1 MMMTTGRL
9 LFTIVFALSFSSV
22 SFAQGQ
28 QSAYRFELT
37 PFAGF
42 RTGGDFEERDGDGEL
57 DVDDSGAWG
66 IMLNG
71 PAGSEWPDGL
81 WEFIYAR
88 QETEANTLNLLPE
101 NPRLDMDIEYF
112 QFGGIYLFDRDNVR
126 PFIAMTLG
134 VSRFDPA
141 PGGFDSETFFSASF
155 GAGVQLNALERIGF
169 RLEARAYTTFID
181 TDSEFFCYSDLGIG
195 GCLIQVESSVLTQW
209 EARAGLVYRF

>member
-1 MMMTTGRL
+1 MSRTGTAL
-9 LFTIVFALSFSSV
+9 LLSIAAFALAQP
-22 SFAQGQ
+22 SFAQEPQ
-28 QSAYRFELT
+28 KAYRFELT

-42 RTGGDFEERDGDGEL
+42 RVGGDFEEMDGDGEL
-57 DVDDSGAWG
+57 DVDDSSAFG

-71 PAGSEWPDGL
+71 PAGREWPDGL

-88 QETEANTLNLLPE
+88 QQTEASTLNLIPE
-101 NPRLDMDIEYF
+101 DPRLDMDIEYF

-134 VSRFDPA
+134 MSRFDPGT
-141 PGGFDSETFFSASF
+141 GGYDAENFFSASF
-155 GAGVQLNALERIGF
+155 GAGVQLNALKQFGF

-181 TDSEFFCYSDLGIG
+181 SDSEFFCYSDLGIG